1 MSVYLKFSVLCHFV
15 GILPQQVKHI
25 RKQFVLKKSS
35 VIGKI
40 VGFNIWIIV
49 RLQSWDEWGN
59 SHLS

>member
-40 VGFNIWIIV
+40 VGFNI
-49 RLQSWDEWGN
+49 
-59 SHLS
+59 